1 MKQWT
6 LHTECIKTINVI
18 EDHNGILVPIAS
30 EFADSIG
37 GRERIREEIKQ
48 AFITERFERV
58 FADYCKY
65 NSLSAL
71 AFNLQCATVEPSVWF
86 YNEF

>member
-18 EDHNGILVPIAS
+18 EDHNGILVPITSA
-30 EFADSIG
+30 FADSIG

-48 AFITERFERV
+48 AFIAERFETV

-65 NSLSAL
+65 NSLD
-71 AFNLQCATVEPSVWF
+71 AFAFKLQCATVEPSVWF
-86 YNEF
+86 YDEF